1 METMRE
7 ASTEEELGVIL
18 KMKPDKI
25 LITGDLVS
33 NVKTIKKPGK
43 VVWWGIAGALVT
55 ILTMVTG
62 PCAFIALTA
71 IGPVLAIAGGVGAVV
86 VGVLGTQGTLSAIK
100 IGKAGGGIEVLN
112 TLRAYKILEEDNDSK
127 HSRLIVGR

>member
-1 METMRE
+1 MRE

-33 NVKTIKKPGK
+33 NVKTIKRPGK

-71 IGPVLAIAGGVGAVV
+71 G
-86 VGVLGTQGTLSAIK
+86 
-100 IGKAGGGIEVLN
+100 
-112 TLRAYKILEEDNDSK
+112 
-127 HSRLIVGR
+127 